1 MTKLEEELE
10 SACKDASAAFEAAPD
25 TDADWDAADNAW
37 DARNAAWFDYR
48 AELKRTQE
56 ENSND

>member
-25 TDADWDAADNAW
+25 TDADWDAADHAW
-37 DARNAAWFDYR
+37 AAYFAD
-48 AELKRTQE
+48 LKETKEQT
-56 ENSND
+56 ND

>member
-1 MTKLEEELE
+1 MTKLEEELG

-25 TDADWDAADNAW
+25 TDADWDAADHAW
-37 DARNAAWFDYR
+37 A
-48 AELKRTQE
+48 AELKKQ